1 MVDQVVH
8 GLKDLDLDNVTA
20 LIFGVTRE
28 FNYKDLML
36 CNILLANPDCLFLL
50 DMPDEDFKARTDS
63 GTVVSLPCNTVN
75 LLGKNGMEHIPQ
87 QIVGVSKEKQ
97 ED

>member
-1 MVDQVVH
+1 ML
-8 GLKDLDLDNVTA
+8 GLKDLDLANVAA

-50 DMPDEDFKARTDS
+50 DMPDETFKARTDS
-63 GTVVSLPCNTVN
+63 GTEVILPCNTTHTYKPCPAYSN
-75 LLGKNGMEHIPQ
+75 LKIFC
-87 QIVGVSKEKQ
+87 
-97 ED
+97 